1 VIWGN
6 NCNLNKWL
14 AKQFGP
20 RVSHGGLKTTTTMN
34 VNRRFAGSGLKLAM
48 AMADDETQRKVK
60 WL

>member
-1 VIWGN
+1 VTGI
-6 NCNLNKWL
+6 LK
-14 AKQFGP
+14 KQFRP

-34 VNRRFAGSGLKLAM
+34 VNRRFAGSRLKLAM